1 MKNRTVVA
9 PKATVGMKDA
19 ARTWLSSDNKLFT
32 ALMERRVTNRQMLL
46 LCHAMVPFS
55 LLAAGTFGSLA
66 MFFLVLGWFGAAVLL
81 CKKGGC

>member
-19 ARTWLSSDNKLFT
+19 VRTWLSSDNKLFT

-55 LLAAGTFGSLA
+55 QKKSLNVFA
-66 MFFLVLGWFGAAVLL
+66 ISKKTAIFAVLYI
-81 CKKGGC
+81 

>member
-1 MKNRTVVA
+1 MKNQTVVA

-32 ALMERRVTNRQMLL
+32 FLTERRVTNRQMLL

-55 LLAAGTFGSLA
+55 LLVAGAFSSLVV
-66 MFFLVLGWFGAAVLL
+66 FFLVLGWFGVAVLL